1 MNGPTSVTDTLDRL
15 ERDLPALPATW
26 IRVNRAVVNAG
37 TAQVTRLTSTVNTS
51 VANLLAVGRTSSKT
65 VVGQARAAGDQVLKT
80 AFTGTRQVTGQAR
93 AQGRRVA
100 DVAGTEAA
108 QVSSKV
114 RRQANDV
121 AVAVE
126 DTANET
132 VKAAEQSTRRAAA
145 AAERNANNAS
155 TKAPKSSKMSRSAG
169 AASTSTTS
177 GSGRGYESWSKG
189 DLYARAQELD
199 IEGRTSMSKRQL
211 VAALRD
217 N

>member
-1 MNGPTSVTDTLDRL
+1 MNAPTAVTDTLDRL
-15 ERDLPALPATW
+15 ERDLPTLPATW
-26 IRVNRAVVNAG
+26 IRVTRAVVNAG

-51 VANLLAVGRTSSKT
+51 VANLLTVGRTSSKT

-132 VKAAEQSTRRAAA
+132 VKAAERSARRSAA
-145 AAERNANNAS
+145 AAERNADNAA
-155 TKAPKSSKMSRSAG
+155 TKSSKSSKSSKSAG

-189 DLYARAQELD
+189 DLLARAQELD
-199 IEGRTSMSKRQL
+199 IPGRTSMSKRQL
-211 VAALRD
+211 VTALRD